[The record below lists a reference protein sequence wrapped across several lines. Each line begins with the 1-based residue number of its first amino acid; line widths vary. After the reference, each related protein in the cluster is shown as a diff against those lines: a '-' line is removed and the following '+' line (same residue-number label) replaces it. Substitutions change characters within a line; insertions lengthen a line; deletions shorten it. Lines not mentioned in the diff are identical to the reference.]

1 MPSLAL
7 DGTLPGGGI
16 RVRKRLI
23 LSGSVNWIRG
33 VGLNSARLLV
43 TKRTITL
50 SISANGI
57 RCEDLP
63 KPHPSLFLLPSDL
76 LRGGVSKVPGF
87 VRLGVE
93 AFLDFGIADALFF
106 HTGG

>member
-7 DGTLPGGGI
+7 EGLFPGAGI

-23 LSGSVNWIRG
+23 LSGSLNWIRG
-33 VGLNSARLLV
+33 VGRNSARLPV
-43 TKRTITL
+43 TKRIITL

-63 KPHPSLFLLPSDL
+63 KPHPSLFLLPFDL
-76 LRGGVSKVPGF
+76 LGGAVSKVSGL
-87 VRLGVE
+87 VRLGFE
-93 AFLDFGIADALFF
+93 TFLDFGVADALFF
-106 HTGG
+106 

>member
-1 MPSLAL
+1 MKALPRLNPSSENLGFFRFSEM
-7 DGTLPGGGI
+7 DQ
-16 RVRKRLI
+16 
-23 LSGSVNWIRG
+23 G
-33 VGLNSARLLV
+33 VEVNSARLSV
-43 TKRTITL
+43 TKRIITL

-63 KPHPSLFLLPSDL
+63 KPHLSLFLLPFDL
-76 LRGGVSKVPGF
+76 LGGGVSKVPGF

-93 AFLDFGIADALFF
+93 AFLDFGIADALFL